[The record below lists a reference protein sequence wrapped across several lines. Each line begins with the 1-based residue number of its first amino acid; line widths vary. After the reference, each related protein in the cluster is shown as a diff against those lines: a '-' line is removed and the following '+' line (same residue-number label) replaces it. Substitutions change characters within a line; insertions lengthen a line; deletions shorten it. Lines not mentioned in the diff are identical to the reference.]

1 MESENAQNEETYSN
15 QKAPNLDQIMDLPRL
30 SIKSNITHSDIILSI
45 LEICTFNKKYNYE
58 CSNNTKAFWDRVV
71 EEGILK
77 KIFKDFKSETLR
89 KYWKI
94 IRQTGDND
102 KFIEVVKQNEKFIN
116 NPVLKLLPI
125 INTISTYIITPP
137 KNQNFEDYFISLNPK
152 EMKELQK
159 VEPAPILKKKKK
171 SRK

>member
-77 KIFKDFKSETLR
+77 KNI
-89 KYWKI
+89 
-94 IRQTGDND
+94 
-102 KFIEVVKQNEKFIN
+102 
-116 NPVLKLLPI
+116 
-125 INTISTYIITPP
+125 
-137 KNQNFEDYFISLNPK
+137 
-152 EMKELQK
+152 
-159 VEPAPILKKKKK
+159 
-171 SRK
+171 